1 MTVLRG
7 ARSAEDTTM
16 TMPGP
21 TIGEAFAQVA
31 AASPAAVAVRCG
43 DHRISYAELDARAN
57 QLANYL
63 LRRGIR
69 DESPVA
75 VVNDHNLALV
85 ISLLGIVKAGG
96 CYLGIDPKQPAD
108 RIAGMLALA
117 GVDLVLTGGSGPADI
132 GDGRL
137 AGTGGPADWLDVSA
151 LDLAA
156 EPSTDPEIAGSAD
169 RLAYLAYTSGSTGLP
184 KAAMIPHAAVIR
196 LVHQANFLTVRPDDV
211 FLQLAPLAFDASTLE
226 IWAPLLNG
234 ASLVMPGEPAD
245 HISTIG
251 DLVRD
256 NQVSVLWL
264 TAGLFHQFC
273 NAGLPGLHGLRC
285 LLAGGDVLSVPSVNR
300 VLAELPGVTLVN
312 GYGPTENTTFT
323 CCYPIAELQSERVPI
338 GFPVSGSTVYLLDE
352 DLRPVADGQPG
363 ELCTGGSGLARG
375 YLGRPGPT
383 AERFV
388 PDPFAGRP
396 GGRLYRTGDLAR
408 RRPDGALDF
417 LGRLDDQVKIR
428 GFRVELGEVEA
439 ALRGLPEIE
448 DAAVIVQQSRFGRR
462 LVGFA
467 VPAAAA
473 TASPITVRRNL
484 AAVLPDYAVPSMVVL
499 LEELP
504 LNRNGKVDRS
514 KLESHVGQGRPA
526 GLSSGYRAPGTE
538 AEHLVIDTMELLMD
552 LAGIGVDDDFF
563 ELGGNSLVAV
573 AISAEL
579 AQVAGVG
586 LRPQHVYQHSTAAD
600 LAGLLEEL
608 RGEELRGEELAGEQ
622 AGSLAV
628 R

>member
-1 MTVLRG
+1 MTTAGL
-7 ARSAEDTTM
+7 
-16 TMPGP
+16 
-21 TIGEAFAQVA
+21 TIGAAFAQVVA
-31 AASPAAVAVRCG
+31 TVPGAVAVRCAG
-43 DHRISYAELDARAN
+43 RDTSYAELDARAN
-57 QLANYL
+57 RLAHHL

-69 DESPVA
+69 NEAPVA
-75 VVNDHNLALV
+75 VVNDHNEALV
-85 ISLLGIVKAGG
+85 VSLLGIVKAGG
-96 CYLGIDPKQPAD
+96 CYLGIDSRQPAD
-108 RIAGMLALA
+108 RIAAMLSMA

-137 AGTGGPADWLDVSA
+137 AGSGGPVEWLDVSA
-151 LDLAA
+151 VDLAA
-156 EPSTDPEIAGSAD
+156 EPSTDPGRSGSAQ
-169 RLAYLAYTSGSTGLP
+169 RLAYLAYTSGSTGVP
-184 KAAMIPHAAVIR
+184 KAAMIPHAAVLR
-196 LVHQANFLTVRPDDV
+196 LVRRANFLTVRPDDV

-234 ASLVMPGEPAD
+234 ATLVLPGEPAD
-245 HISTIG
+245 HLAAIG
-251 DLVRD
+251 ELVRR
-256 NQVSVLWL
+256 NRVTVLWL

-300 VLAELPGVTLVN
+300 ALAELPGVTLVN

-323 CCYPIAELQSERVPI
+323 CCAPIAEPLSDRAPI
-338 GFPVSGSTVYLLDE
+338 GFPVSGSTVHLLDE
-352 DLRPVADGQPG
+352 DLRPVADGLPG

-375 YLGRPGPT
+375 YLGRPAAT

-388 PDPFAGRP
+388 PDPFAEQP

-439 ALRGLPEIE
+439 ALRALPEIE

-467 VPAAAA
+467 VPAATAS
-473 TASPITVRRNL
+473 ASPITVRRSL
-484 AAVLPDYAVPSMVVL
+484 AAQLPDYAVPSMVVL

-514 KLESHVGQGRPA
+514 RLTSYAGQDRPA
-526 GLSSGYRAPGTE
+526 GLSSGYRAPGSETE
-538 AEHLVIDTMELLMD
+538 HMVIDTWELLMD

-573 AISAEL
+573 AISSEL
-579 AQVAGVG
+579 ALLAGVR
-586 LRPQHVYQHSTAAD
+586 LRPQHVYQHSTAAE
-600 LAGLLEEL
+600 LAGVLEEL
-608 RGEELRGEELAGEQ
+608 RRAELADRQ

>member
-1 MTVLRG
+1 MKT
-7 ARSAEDTTM
+7 
-16 TMPGP
+16 PGL
-21 TIGEAFAQVA
+21 TIGEAFAEVVA
-31 AASPAAVAVRCG
+31 ATPGAVAVRCA
-43 DHRISYAELDARAN
+43 DHSISYAELDARAN
-57 QLANYL
+57 RLAHYL
-63 LRRGIR
+63 LRRGVR
-69 DESPVA
+69 DEAPVA
-75 VVNDHNLALV
+75 VVNDHNEALA

-96 CYLGIDPKQPAD
+96 CYLGIDSRQPAD
-108 RIAGMLALA
+108 RISGMLAMA

-137 AGTGGPADWLDVSA
+137 AGNRGSAEWLDVSA

-156 EPSTDPEIAGSAD
+156 EPSTDPKLSGSAD
-169 RLAYLAYTSGSTGLP
+169 QLAYLAYTSGSTGLP

-196 LVHQANFLTVRPDDV
+196 LVRQANFLTVRPDDA

-234 ASLVMPGEPAD
+234 ATLVMPGEPAD
-245 HISTIG
+245 HIAAIG
-251 DLVRD
+251 ELVRR
-256 NQVSVLWL
+256 NGITVLWL

-273 NAGLPGLHGLRC
+273 NVGLPGLDGLRC

-300 VLAELPGVTLVN
+300 ALAELPGVALIN

-323 CCYPIAELQSERVPI
+323 CCYPIAGPLSDRAPI
-338 GFPVSGSTVYLLDE
+338 GFPVSGSTVYLLDT

-363 ELCTGGSGLARG
+363 ELCTGGLGLARG
-375 YLGRPGPT
+375 YLGRPDAT

-388 PDPFAGRP
+388 PDPFAERP

-417 LGRLDDQVKIR
+417 LGRMDDQVKIR

-473 TASPITVRRNL
+473 TASPITVRRSL
-484 AAVLPDYAVPSMVVL
+484 AGKLADYAVPSMVVL
-499 LEELP
+499 LEQLP

-514 KLESHVGQGRPA
+514 RLESHVGQGRPA
-526 GLSSGYRAPGTE
+526 GLSNGYRPPSTE
-538 AEHLVIDTMELLMD
+538 TEHMVIDTWELLLD

-573 AISAEL
+573 AISSEL
-579 AQVAGVG
+579 AQVAGVR
-586 LRPQHVYQHSTAAD
+586 LRPQHVYQHSTAAE
-600 LAGLLEEL
+600 LAGVLEEL
-608 RGEELRGEELAGEQ
+608 RRAELPGEQ
-622 AGSLAV
+622 ADTLAV